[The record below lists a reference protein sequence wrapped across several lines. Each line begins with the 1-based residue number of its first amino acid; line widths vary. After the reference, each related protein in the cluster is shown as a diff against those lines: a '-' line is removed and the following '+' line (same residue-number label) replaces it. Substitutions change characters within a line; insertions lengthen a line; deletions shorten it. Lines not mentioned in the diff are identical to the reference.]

1 MKHKTMKSMVRRMA
15 ALAMAAVCTFS
26 LTQVNTV
33 KAAEKLEAG
42 DYVVPITSLKSKAPI
57 AAVNEAFDKA
67 FGESAKVTV
76 DGEGNM
82 TATVENN
89 HMVINMMGEYH
100 ANVLTV
106 EGAEYLSYKTEQS
119 STTFGNPAAIA
130 NIEVP
135 EKMQFPITPSD
146 DGVCELKIT
155 VDFMNNLMGGGNPY
169 PTVVTLTL
177 DFANAQVDT
186 SALSDLLKSYEDLV
200 KEDYTED
207 SWSAFEAKMKEA
219 EGLLANGGASAA
231 EVNEMIASLKDLKGK
246 LQLVS
251 DLPEADYS
259 KVDAAIASVPKDL
272 TKYTDGTVK
281 ALQNA
286 LQTVVRGLKQN
297 EQNRVDQMAAD
308 IEAAVKGLKEKT
320 TSDNS
325 NTNNNSGNNNNSTNN
340 NTNNNTNDNTSQ
352 NAGSTTLDKDN
363 LKDGIYEVPVWLWHA
378 TKDQASMAAQSLNS
392 TARIVVKNGVKT
404 MYIYTKSMTYGNI
417 EASLQELKVADA
429 NGNYTSATVEEKNAY
444 GNPTCF
450 SFVLPHTQEYLNV
463 KVNPHVAIM
472 GHQDI
477 EARLRIDYS
486 ALKLVSED
494 ANDTT
499 VKVTTPASGSSYGAS
514 SAPKTGDYDNYA
526 AIPVVMLIA
535 AAAGVMTMVYRKRQA
550 K

>member
-1 MKHKTMKSMVRRMA
+1 MKHKSIKSMVRRMA
-15 ALAMAAVCTFS
+15 AIAMVAVCTFS

-57 AAVNEAFDKA
+57 AAVNEAFNKA

-146 DGVCELKIT
+146 AGVCELKIT

-169 PTVVTLTL
+169 PTVVTLAL

-207 SWSAFEAKMKEA
+207 SWNTFEAKVKEA
-219 EGLLANGGASAA
+219 EGLLANGGASVA
-231 EVNEMIASLKDLKGK
+231 EVNEMITSLKDLKGK

-286 LQTVVRGLKQN
+286 LQAVVRGLKQN
-297 EQNRVDQMAAD
+297 EQNKVDQMAAD

-320 TSDNS
+320 TSDN
-325 NTNNNSGNNNNSTNN
+325 NNANNNSGNNNNANNNANN
-340 NTNNNTNDNTSQ
+340 NTNNNTNQ
-352 NAGSTTLDKDN
+352 NAGSTTLDKN
-363 LKDGIYEVPVWLWHA
+363 HLKDGIYEVPIWLWHA

-429 NGNYTSATVEEKNAY
+429 NGNYTNA
-444 GNPTCF
+444 
-450 SFVLPHTQEYLNV
+450 
-463 KVNPHVAIM
+463 
-472 GHQDI
+472 
-477 EARLRIDYS
+477 
-486 ALKLVSED
+486 
-494 ANDTT
+494 
-499 VKVTTPASGSSYGAS
+499 
-514 SAPKTGDYDNYA
+514 
-526 AIPVVMLIA
+526 
-535 AAAGVMTMVYRKRQA
+535 
-550 K
+550 

>member
-135 EKMQFPITPSD
+135 ETMQFPITPSD

-219 EGLLANGGASAA
+219 EGLLANGGVSAA

-429 NGNYTSATVEEKNAY
+429 NGNYTSATVEEKK
-444 GNPTCF
+444 CF
-450 SFVLPHTQEYLNV
+450 WKSDLFLICT
-463 KVNPHVAIM
+463 
-472 GHQDI
+472 
-477 EARLRIDYS
+477 
-486 ALKLVSED
+486 
-494 ANDTT
+494 
-499 VKVTTPASGSSYGAS
+499 SSYTGIS
-514 SAPKTGDYDNYA
+514 ECKSESACGDHGTSGY
-526 AIPVVMLIA
+526 
-535 AAAGVMTMVYRKRQA
+535 
-550 K
+550 

>member
-1 MKHKTMKSMVRRMA
+1 
-15 ALAMAAVCTFS
+15 
-26 LTQVNTV
+26 
-33 KAAEKLEAG
+33 
-42 DYVVPITSLKSKAPI
+42 
-57 AAVNEAFDKA
+57 
-67 FGESAKVTV
+67 
-76 DGEGNM
+76 
-82 TATVENN
+82 
-89 HMVINMMGEYH
+89 
-100 ANVLTV
+100 
-106 EGAEYLSYKTEQS
+106 
-119 STTFGNPAAIA
+119 
-130 NIEVP
+130 
-135 EKMQFPITPSD
+135 
-146 DGVCELKIT
+146 
-155 VDFMNNLMGGGNPY
+155 
-169 PTVVTLTL
+169 
-177 DFANAQVDT
+177 
-186 SALSDLLKSYEDLV
+186 
-200 KEDYTED
+200 
-207 SWSAFEAKMKEA
+207 
-219 EGLLANGGASAA
+219 
-231 EVNEMIASLKDLKGK
+231 
-246 LQLVS
+246 
-251 DLPEADYS
+251 
-259 KVDAAIASVPKDL
+259 
-272 TKYTDGTVK
+272 
-281 ALQNA
+281 
-286 LQTVVRGLKQN
+286 
-297 EQNRVDQMAAD
+297 
-308 IEAAVKGLKEKT
+308 
-320 TSDNS
+320 
-325 NTNNNSGNNNNSTNN
+325 
-340 NTNNNTNDNTSQ
+340 
-352 NAGSTTLDKDN
+352 

-429 NGNYTSATVEEKNAY
+429 NGNYTSATVEEKNAS

>member
-1 MKHKTMKSMVRRMA
+1 M
-15 ALAMAAVCTFS
+15 
-26 LTQVNTV
+26 
-33 KAAEKLEAG
+33 
-42 DYVVPITSLKSKAPI
+42 
-57 AAVNEAFDKA
+57 
-67 FGESAKVTV
+67 
-76 DGEGNM
+76 
-82 TATVENN
+82 
-89 HMVINMMGEYH
+89 
-100 ANVLTV
+100 TV
-106 EGAEYLSYKTEQS
+106 EGAECLSYKTEQS

-146 DGVCELKIT
+146 AGVCELKIT

-169 PTVVTLTL
+169 PTVVTLAL

-207 SWSAFEAKMKEA
+207 SWNTFEAKVKEA

-272 TKYTDGTVK
+272 TKYTDGTMK

-286 LQTVVRGLKQN
+286 LQAVVRGLKQN
-297 EQNRVDQMAAD
+297 EQNKVDQMAAD

-320 TSDNS
+320 TLGN
-325 NTNNNSGNNNNSTNN
+325 NNANNNSGNNNNANNYTNN
-340 NTNNNTNDNTSQ
+340 NTDNNTNQ
-352 NAGSTTLDKDN
+352 NAGSTTLDKDH
-363 LKDGIYEVPVWLWHA
+363 LKDGIYEVPIWLWHA

-404 MYIYTKSMTYGNI
+404 MYIYTKSMTYGSI

-429 NGNYTSATVEEKNAY
+429 NGNYTNATVEEKNAS

>member
-1 MKHKTMKSMVRRMA
+1 MKHKSIKSMVRRMA
-15 ALAMAAVCTFS
+15 AIAMAAVCTFS

-57 AAVNEAFDKA
+57 AAVNEAFNKA
-67 FGESAKVTV
+67 FGESAEVTV

-119 STTFGNPAAIA
+119 STTFGNPASIA

-207 SWSAFEAKMKEA
+207 SWNTFEAKVNEA

-231 EVNEMIASLKDLKGK
+231 EVNEMITSLKDLKGK

-286 LQTVVRGLKQN
+286 LQAVVRGLKQN
-297 EQNRVDQMAAD
+297 EQNKVDQMAAD

-320 TSDNS
+320 TSDN
-325 NTNNNSGNNNNSTNN
+325 NNANNNSGNNNNANNNMNN
-340 NTNNNTNDNTSQ
+340 NTNNNTNQ
-352 NAGSTTLDKDN
+352 NAGSTTLDKDH

-429 NGNYTSATVEEKNAY
+429 NGNYTNATVEERNAS

>member
-429 NGNYTSATVEEKNAY
+429 NGNYTSATVEEKTAS

>member
-1 MKHKTMKSMVRRMA
+1 MKMKHKTIKSMVRRMA

-57 AAVNEAFDKA
+57 AAVNEAFNKA

-76 DGEGNM
+76 DREGNM

-89 HMVINMMGEYH
+89 HMVINMMGQYH

-119 STTFGNPAAIA
+119 STTFGNPAEIA

-169 PTVVTLTL
+169 PTVVTLAL

-207 SWSAFEAKMKEA
+207 SWNTFEAKVKEA

-272 TKYTDGTVK
+272 TKYTDGTMK

-286 LQTVVRGLKQN
+286 LQAVVRGLKQN
-297 EQNRVDQMAAD
+297 
-308 IEAAVKGLKEKT
+308 
-320 TSDNS
+320 
-325 NTNNNSGNNNNSTNN
+325 
-340 NTNNNTNDNTSQ
+340 
-352 NAGSTTLDKDN
+352 
-363 LKDGIYEVPVWLWHA
+363 
-378 TKDQASMAAQSLNS
+378 
-392 TARIVVKNGVKT
+392 
-404 MYIYTKSMTYGNI
+404 
-417 EASLQELKVADA
+417 
-429 NGNYTSATVEEKNAY
+429 
-444 GNPTCF
+444 
-450 SFVLPHTQEYLNV
+450 
-463 KVNPHVAIM
+463 
-472 GHQDI
+472 
-477 EARLRIDYS
+477 
-486 ALKLVSED
+486 
-494 ANDTT
+494 
-499 VKVTTPASGSSYGAS
+499 
-514 SAPKTGDYDNYA
+514 
-526 AIPVVMLIA
+526 
-535 AAAGVMTMVYRKRQA
+535 
-550 K
+550 

>member
-259 KVDAAIASVPKDL
+259 KVDAAIASIPKDL

-429 NGNYTSATVEEKNAY
+429 NGNYTSATVEEKNAS

>member
-1 MKHKTMKSMVRRMA
+1 MKHKTIKSMVRRMA

-42 DYVVPITSLKSKAPI
+42 DYVVLITSLKSKAPI
-57 AAVNEAFDKA
+57 AAVNEAFNKA

-76 DGEGNM
+76 DREGNM

-89 HMVINMMGEYH
+89 HMVINMMGQYH

-106 EGAEYLSYKTEQS
+106 EGAECLSYKTEQS

-146 DGVCELKIT
+146 AGVCELKIT

-169 PTVVTLTL
+169 PTVVTLAL

-207 SWSAFEAKMKEA
+207 SWNTFEAKVKEA

-272 TKYTDGTVK
+272 TKYTDGTMK

-286 LQTVVRGLKQN
+286 LQAVVRGLKQN
-297 EQNRVDQMAAD
+297 EQNKVDQMAAD

-320 TSDNS
+320 TLGN
-325 NTNNNSGNNNNSTNN
+325 NNANNNSGNNNNTNN
-340 NTNNNTNDNTSQ
+340 NTNQ
-352 NAGSTTLDKDN
+352 NAGSTTLDKDH

-404 MYIYTKSMTYGNI
+404 MYIYTKSMTYGSI

-429 NGNYTSATVEEKNAY
+429 NGNYTNATVEEKNAS

>member
-1 MKHKTMKSMVRRMA
+1 MKHKTIKSMVRRMA

-57 AAVNEAFDKA
+57 AAVNEAFNKA

-76 DGEGNM
+76 DREGNM

-89 HMVINMMGEYH
+89 HMVINMMGQYH

-106 EGAEYLSYKTEQS
+106 EGAEYLSYKTERS

-146 DGVCELKIT
+146 AGVCELKIT

-169 PTVVTLTL
+169 PTVVTLAL

-207 SWSAFEAKMKEA
+207 SWNTFEAKVKEA

-272 TKYTDGTVK
+272 TKYTDGTMK

-286 LQTVVRGLKQN
+286 LQAVVRGLKQN
-297 EQNRVDQMAAD
+297 EQNKVDQMAAD

-320 TSDNS
+320 TSGN
-325 NTNNNSGNNNNSTNN
+325 NNANNNSGNNNNANN
-340 NTNNNTNDNTSQ
+340 NTNNNINNNTNQ
-352 NAGSTTLDKDN
+352 NAGSTTLDKDH

-404 MYIYTKSMTYGNI
+404 MYIYTKSMTYGSI

-429 NGNYTSATVEEKNAY
+429 NGNYTNATVEEKNAS

>member
-1 MKHKTMKSMVRRMA
+1 MKHKTIKSMVRRMA

-42 DYVVPITSLKSKAPI
+42 DYVVLITSLKSKAPI
-57 AAVNEAFDKA
+57 AAVNEAFNKA

-76 DGEGNM
+76 DREGNM

-89 HMVINMMGEYH
+89 HMVINMMGQYH

-106 EGAEYLSYKTEQS
+106 EGAECLSYKTEQS

-146 DGVCELKIT
+146 AGVCELKIT

-169 PTVVTLTL
+169 PTVVTLAL

-207 SWSAFEAKMKEA
+207 SWNTFEAKVKEA

-272 TKYTDGTVK
+272 TKYTDGTMK

-286 LQTVVRGLKQN
+286 LQAVVRGLKQN
-297 EQNRVDQMAAD
+297 EQNKVDQMAAD

-320 TSDNS
+320 TL
-325 NTNNNSGNNNNSTNN
+325 GNN
-340 NTNNNTNDNTSQ
+340 NTNQ
-352 NAGSTTLDKDN
+352 NAGSTTLDKDH

-404 MYIYTKSMTYGNI
+404 MYIYTKSMTYGSI

-429 NGNYTSATVEEKNAY
+429 NGNYTNATVEEKNAS
-444 GNPTCF
+444 GNTTCF

>member
-57 AAVNEAFDKA
+57 ATVNEAFDKA

-429 NGNYTSATVEEKNAY
+429 NGNYTNATVEERNAS

>member
-1 MKHKTMKSMVRRMA
+1 MKHKTIKSMVRRMA

-42 DYVVPITSLKSKAPI
+42 DYVVLITSLKSKAPI
-57 AAVNEAFDKA
+57 AAVNEAFNKA

-76 DGEGNM
+76 DREGNM

-89 HMVINMMGEYH
+89 HMVINMMGQYH

-106 EGAEYLSYKTEQS
+106 EGAECLSYKTEQS

-146 DGVCELKIT
+146 AGVCELKIT

-169 PTVVTLTL
+169 PTVVTLAL

-207 SWSAFEAKMKEA
+207 SWNTFEAKVKEA

-272 TKYTDGTVK
+272 TKYTDGTMK

-286 LQTVVRGLKQN
+286 LQAVVRGLKQN
-297 EQNRVDQMAAD
+297 EQNKVDQMAAD

-320 TSDNS
+320 TLGN
-325 NTNNNSGNNNNSTNN
+325 NNANNNSGNNNNANN
-340 NTNNNTNDNTSQ
+340 NTNNNTNNTTNQ
-352 NAGSTTLDKDN
+352 NAGSTTLDKDH

-404 MYIYTKSMTYGNI
+404 MYIYTKSMTYGSI

-429 NGNYTSATVEEKNAY
+429 NGNYTNATVEEKNAS

>member
-135 EKMQFPITPSD
+135 ETMQFPITPSD

-429 NGNYTSATVEEKNAY
+429 NGNYTSATVEEKM
-444 GNPTCF
+444 
-450 SFVLPHTQEYLNV
+450 LLE
-463 KVNPHVAIM
+463 I
-472 GHQDI
+472 
-477 EARLRIDYS
+477 R
-486 ALKLVSED
+486 LVSHL
-494 ANDTT
+494 
-499 VKVTTPASGSSYGAS
+499 YF
-514 SAPKTGDYDNYA
+514 
-526 AIPVVMLIA
+526 LIH
-535 AAAGVMTMVYRKRQA
+535 RNI
-550 K
+550 